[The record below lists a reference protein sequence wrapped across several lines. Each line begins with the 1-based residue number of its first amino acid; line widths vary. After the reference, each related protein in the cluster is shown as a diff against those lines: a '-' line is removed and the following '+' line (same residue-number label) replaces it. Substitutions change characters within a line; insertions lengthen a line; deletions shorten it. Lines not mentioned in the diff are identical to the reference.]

1 MLEDEREERD
11 YEGGARNE
19 ENEFLESDDDDDD
32 EVSPGK
38 VFVVTGGNRGIG
50 LEIVRRL
57 AILKQP
63 DDVVYL
69 CSRSVYRYVYDCCV
83 GFN

>member
-1 MLEDEREERD
+1 MP
-11 YEGGARNE
+11 
-19 ENEFLESDDDDDD
+19 
-32 EVSPGK
+32 PGK

-57 AILKQP
+57 AVLKQP

-69 CSRSVYRYVYDCCV
+69 CSRSVYRYVVD
-83 GFN
+83 